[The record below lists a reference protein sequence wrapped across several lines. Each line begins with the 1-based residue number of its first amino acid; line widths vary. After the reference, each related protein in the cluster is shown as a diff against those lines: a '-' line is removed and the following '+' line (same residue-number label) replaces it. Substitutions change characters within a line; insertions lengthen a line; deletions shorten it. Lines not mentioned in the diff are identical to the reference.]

1 MANFAQFLLKSKE
14 RLFHVKSLP
23 KRCHLSM
30 IEAMDEEKKNPEPV
44 ASPKPE
50 QPAHLPEEYTAP
62 SPSEVTQNTR
72 QKGSK
77 AKQPLDPK
85 SKKGLIIACVTIGV
99 VASLMTAMLVVGFQ
113 VAKQGTNETGTTYN
127 GSIISG
133 FYDAS
138 GHTIANGGS
147 FSYAYQKS
155 ASTPTFLLSQIG
167 VKDAGAKTIIL
178 PVYTSSEES
187 NNQQVEVTGSLD
199 FSSGSNLFGNSG
211 LLNVTSIY
219 AEHYY
224 AQVGAYAFS
233 GLTSLTSFLMGNTSK
248 TGVTSAFGAYA
259 FSGDTALTKI
269 ALPNI
274 LATLGEGVFENC
286 SSLASLTL
294 PGNLTSI
301 GAKAFKGATA
311 LKELHYLNT
320 KEAWEKITLESDW
333 KDASLTS
340 VICTNGS
347 LTL

>member
-1 MANFAQFLLKSKE
+1 
-14 RLFHVKSLP
+14 
-23 KRCHLSM
+23 
-30 IEAMDEEKKNPEPV
+30 
-44 ASPKPE
+44 
-50 QPAHLPEEYTAP
+50 
-62 SPSEVTQNTR
+62 
-72 QKGSK
+72 
-77 AKQPLDPK
+77 
-85 SKKGLIIACVTIGV
+85 
-99 VASLMTAMLVVGFQ
+99 
-113 VAKQGTNETGTTYN
+113 
-127 GSIISG
+127 
-133 FYDAS
+133 
-138 GHTIANGGS
+138 
-147 FSYAYQKS
+147 
-155 ASTPTFLLSQIG
+155 
-167 VKDAGAKTIIL
+167 
-178 PVYTSSEES
+178 
-187 NNQQVEVTGSLD
+187 
-199 FSSGSNLFGNSG
+199 
-211 LLNVTSIY
+211 
-219 AEHYY
+219 
-224 AQVGAYAFS
+224 
-233 GLTSLTSFLMGNTSK
+233 MGNTSK